1 MRIIFKSSS
10 TSAEIAFLITVGK
23 KNNEFTNPRAKE
35 IDIKNAKKNNN
46 NNWGWIS
53 YWSLI
58 SGSSYCILGHTP
70 LWLKNWRFPARQSL
84 LQVIQ
89 GSSGNRR
96 VLTWLLCCVQSLQ
109 LCPTLCNPVDC
120 SPSGSFVHGIF
131 QVRILEQA
139 AISYSRGSSRPRD
152 WTHVFCTGRQ
162 TLYHW
167 ATWEAQWILASSFS
181 S

>member
-1 MRIIFKSSS
+1 MQ
-10 TSAEIAFLITVGK
+10 
-23 KNNEFTNPRAKE
+23 KN
-35 IDIKNAKKNNN
+35 NNN

-58 SGSSYCILGHTP
+58 SGSSYCILGHTL

-139 AISYSRGSSRPRD
+139 AISYSRGSSGPIDRT
-152 WTHVFCTGRQ
+152 WVSCTTGGFF
-162 TLYHW
+162 TVW
-167 ATWEAQWILASSFS
+167 ATKEALYRVLISFAQW
-181 S
+181 

>member
-1 MRIIFKSSS
+1 MQ
-10 TSAEIAFLITVGK
+10 
-23 KNNEFTNPRAKE
+23 KN
-35 IDIKNAKKNNN
+35 NNN

-58 SGSSYCILGHTP
+58 SGSSYCILGHTL

-120 SPSGSFVHGIF
+120 SPSGSFVHGIL
-131 QVRILEQA
+131 QARILEWITIPWGTPLSMGFSMDKA
-139 AISYSRGSSRPRD
+139 RVLEWIAVHSSRGSSQPRD
-152 WTHVFCTGRQ
+152 QTQAFYVSCTAGGFF
-162 TLYHW
+162 TPS
-167 ATWEAQWILASSFS
+167 ATWEALIFVYS
-181 S
+181 